1 MNKFLYEY
9 IKGMIK
15 GLDLDSGSFELQLRD
30 PKERNVTGMP
40 KVLVTQIVE
49 NLRSALDFMVF
60 ELSKLNQPD
69 LNEQTPQFVIAKS
82 KPDFERLAKGR
93 LKYLTDKQRSFIE
106 QIQPYHGNVMLA
118 LLGEVAG
125 VGKHRRLLSIRD
137 NTGLDI
143 YFSEIAKK
151 HEYEGYFMYP
161 MEKGTAIFARP
172 KGQPI
177 AVLMEKYDA
186 MAMLKT
192 MIEHTAE
199 IVRVSFCFFQG
210 RPLELNIIRE

>member
-1 MNKFLYEY
+1 
-9 IKGMIK
+9 
-15 GLDLDSGSFELQLRD
+15 
-30 PKERNVTGMP
+30 
-40 KVLVTQIVE
+40 
-49 NLRSALDFMVF
+49 MVF

-82 KPDFERLAKGR
+82 KLDFERLAKGR
-93 LKYLTDKQRSFIE
+93 LKYLTDEQRSFIE
-106 QIQPYHGNVMLA
+106 QIQPYHGNGMLA

-151 HEYEGYFMYP
+151 HEYEIVSCTHWKREP
-161 MEKGTAIFARP
+161 RSLLSRRASQLP
-172 KGQPI
+172 C
-177 AVLMEKYDA
+177 LMEKYDA
-186 MAMLKT
+186 MATLKD
-192 MIEHTAE
+192 MIELTAE
-199 IVRVSFCFFQG
+199 IVRVPFCFFLG

>member
-15 GLDLDSGSFELQLRD
+15 GLDPKSGNFVLKLRH
-30 PKERNVTGMP
+30 PKEKNVTGIP

-60 ELSKLNQPD
+60 ELSVLNQPD

-93 LKYLTDKQRSFIE
+93 LKYLTDEQRSFIE
-106 QIQPYHGNVMLA
+106 QIQPYHGNGMLA

-125 VGKHRRLLSIRD
+125 VGKHRRLFSIRD

-143 YFSEIAKK
+143 YLAPISKK
-151 HEYEGYFMYP
+151 CEYEGCFVYP
-161 MEKGTAIFARP
+161 VEKGCAIFAKP
-172 KGQPI
+172 KGQGVI
-177 AVLMEKYDA
+177 ILMEKYDA
-186 MAMLKT
+186 MTTVKE
-192 MIEHTAE
+192 MIKHIED
-199 IVRVSFCFFQG
+199 IVRISFCFFQG
-210 RPLELNIIRE
+210 RPLQLNIILG

>member
-1 MNKFLYEY
+1 MSQCPDINETPPELADALARIDQAKQNYVSLVHEMNKFLYEY

-30 PKERNVTGMP
+30 PKESNVTGMP

-93 LKYLTDKQRSFIE
+93 LKYLTDEQRSFIE

-118 LLGEVAG
+118 LLGESAG

-143 YFSEIAKK
+143 YFSEISKK

-161 MEKGTAIFARP
+161 MEKGTAIFASR
-172 KGQPI
+172 KASQS
-177 AVLMEKYDA
+177 L
-186 MAMLKT
+186 
-192 MIEHTAE
+192 
-199 IVRVSFCFFQG
+199 C
-210 RPLELNIIRE
+210 

>member
-15 GLDLDSGSFELQLRD
+15 GLDPKSGNFVLKLRH
-30 PKERNVTGMP
+30 PKENNVTGIP

-60 ELSKLNQPD
+60 ELSVLNQPD
-69 LNEQTPQFVIAKS
+69 LNEQTPQFIIAKS
-82 KPDFERLAKGR
+82 EMDFEHQAKGR
-93 LKYLTDKQRSFIE
+93 LKYLTNEQKNFIE
-106 QIQPYHGNVMLA
+106 QIQPYHGNGMLA
-118 LLGEVAG
+118 LLGESAG
-125 VGKHRRLLSIRD
+125 VGKHRRLLSIRE

-151 HEYEGYFMYP
+151 HEYEGCFMYP

-186 MAMLKT
+186 MAMLNT

-199 IVRVSFCFFQG
+199 IVRISFCFFQG